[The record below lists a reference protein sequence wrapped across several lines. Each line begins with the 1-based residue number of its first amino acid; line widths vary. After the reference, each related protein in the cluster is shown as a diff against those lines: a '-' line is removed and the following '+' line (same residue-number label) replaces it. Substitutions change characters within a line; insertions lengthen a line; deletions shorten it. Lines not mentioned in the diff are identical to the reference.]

1 MKRIVLLFSL
11 PVMVF
16 LVLLLFSFSFQDRV
30 QEKLKTLEKLDKDII
45 ETDANL
51 EIENLFANDLSLA
64 TEDFEDI
71 TRRVIAQKKFWNE
84 FVNPDLNI
92 VTNHG
97 IKSSS
102 GVNTEIN
109 KLLSFLNR
117 TFDSRKVKLGFSN
130 LSETNFFT
138 PQNQQPKR
146 YGFGFTAYDGF
157 WPSFEKQEAN
167 DLLKQAKIIK
177 EMCEFLLDSFDANEN
192 FNLITIKRETA
203 GSEDNKHIGDNLYAK
218 NSDTH
223 LLRESGLVQSYVFE
237 ISFTG
242 KTQNCRSFINQLRP
256 PYTLRSLKAYRN
268 VLLDVENRQDSFEE
282 PSPSNETDILPI
294 IRDITSTFTV
304 VVEYVFAGPVDINNQ
319 IQNDLTKSFDEDEVS
334 EILKE
339 IQ

>member
-11 PVMVF
+11 PVMIF

-130 LSETNFFT
+130 LSEPNFFT

-177 EMCEFLLDSFDANEN
+177 EMCEFLLDSFDDNEN
-192 FNLITIKRETA
+192 FNLITINEKLLAQRTTSTS
-203 GSEDNKHIGDNLYAK
+203 GTIFMQKILTPICSEKAAWFNLM
-218 NSDTH
+218 
-223 LLRESGLVQSYVFE
+223 
-237 ISFTG
+237 
-242 KTQNCRSFINQLRP
+242 
-256 PYTLRSLKAYRN
+256 SLKF
-268 VLLDVENRQDSFEE
+268 LLLEKHKIADPLS
-282 PSPSNETDILPI
+282 
-294 IRDITSTFTV
+294 TSC
-304 VVEYVFAGPVDINNQ
+304 AP
-319 IQNDLTKSFDEDEVS
+319 LTP
-334 EILKE
+334 
-339 IQ
+339 